1 MPKPFP
7 YEDSH
12 RIPWKDDVSLI
23 STRTGKEEVCS
34 NISSSLS
41 GLTRSGHCYTPEEIE
56 KRRKEIGKSTAKPVR
71 NRVITEEAEEFLKII
86 RNSEYSVIQQLNR
99 SLAQI
104 SILALLL
111 SSDVHLEALLKV
123 LKETCVPTGVTESS
137 FEGMVS
143 MVLATNQISFT
154 DDELPPE
161 GREHTL
167 PMHIMVKCEDMIVSR
182 VLIDNGSVLN
192 VCPMSTIECLDVN
205 TSLIRLTTMIIRAFD
220 GNLQE
225 VQGEVELAIGIGPRS
240 FMVNFQ
246 VIKVDSLYN
255 LLLGGLGYTL
265 QAQLL
270 LPFTGGLSSPPRIS

>member
-1 MPKPFP
+1 MSKPFP

-23 STRTGKEEVCS
+23 STRIGKEEVCF

-41 GLTRSGHCYTPEEIE
+41 GLTRSGRCYTLEEIE
-56 KRRKEIGKSTAKPVR
+56 KRRKEIGKSTTKPVR

-143 MVLATNQISFT
+143 MVLATNQIFFA

-192 VCPMSTIECLDVN
+192 VCPMSTIECLNVN
-205 TSLIRLTTMIIRAFD
+205 TSLIRLTTIIIRAFD